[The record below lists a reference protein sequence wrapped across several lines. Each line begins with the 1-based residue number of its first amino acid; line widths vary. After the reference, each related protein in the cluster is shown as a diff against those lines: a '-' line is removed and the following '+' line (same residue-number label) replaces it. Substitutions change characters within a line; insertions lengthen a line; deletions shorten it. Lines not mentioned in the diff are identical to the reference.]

1 MPGGGDTAAEGVS
14 LPAPSSP
21 ELDPTSPNAEL
32 ARVVRDHAGRLAAA
46 LVRVTG
52 DFATAED
59 LVQDAVM
66 TALRRW
72 PHEGI
77 PARPDAWL
85 FTVAR
90 NRGLDLLRRQANYRA
105 KLAQLQW
112 PVQPEPD
119 ERLRLIFTCCHPA
132 LPRSAQI
139 ALTLR
144 VVCGFTT
151 AQIAHA
157 FLVPETTVAQ
167 RITRTK
173 RKITDAGIPYRVP
186 DPDELGSRLA
196 EVLAV
201 IYLLLNEGYLST
213 TDRVESRDLV
223 EEAEWLAALLDQLM
237 PTEPEVAGLLA
248 LIRLHRARADARFD
262 PSGAIVL
269 LEDQDRSRW
278 NREAI
283 ADADRLLERAARQHR
298 PGPYQLQA
306 ATRRLRAGPTPTGNR
321 SCCSTTC
328 CCIWRRRPSPASTA
342 PSPCTTP
349 PVRAPPSPSSTRWP
363 ASSTPTTS
371 TTPRVPSS
379 CAPWAAPAK
388 RVLPIGVPSGSHPT
402 PPSNPCCAN
411 ASAGRSGRLA
421 SQFAPLCRLV
431 LGQALDTR
439 EARVPFRGNIRHPAH
454 RQIEPIRTHGEFHLL
469 AMTAALD
476 QSGPLEHGQV
486 LRDALAANGQ
496 PGRQARGGRFSVSLI
511 DGRSFPSPLPEVR
524 SGSATAKRPEEVPQ
538 LSGQ

>member
-1 MPGGGDTAAEGVS
+1 MPGGGDTPAARVN
-14 LPAPSSP
+14 LPGPPSR
-21 ELDPTSPNAEL
+21 ELDPASPHAEL

-72 PHEGI
+72 PDEGI

-90 NRGLDLLRRQANYRA
+90 NRGLDVLRRQANYRT

-132 LPRSAQI
+132 LPRPAQI

-151 AQIAHA
+151 AQIARA

-167 RITRTK
+167 RITRAK

-186 DPDELGSRLA
+186 DPDELASRLS

-213 TDRVESRDLV
+213 ADRIESRDLV
-223 EEAEWLAALLDQLM
+223 EEAGWLAALLHQLM

-248 LIRLHRARADARFD
+248 LITLHRARADARFD
-262 PSGAIVL
+262 PSGAMIL

-283 ADADRLLERAARQHR
+283 ADADRLLKIAAQQHR

-306 ATRRLRAGPTPTGNR
+306 AIVACHAEAENWADTDWEQILLLYDMLLHL
-321 SCCSTTC
+321 
-328 CCIWRRRPSPASTA
+328 A
-342 PSPCTTP
+342 PSPITRLH
-349 PVRAPPSPSSTRWP
+349 RAIALRHTAGPRAALAELDTLARELDTYHLYHATR
-363 ASSTPTTS
+363 AELLRALGRTHEARTADRRALELT
-371 TTPRVPSS
+371 
-379 CAPWAAPAK
+379 
-388 RVLPIGVPSGSHPT
+388 
-402 PPSNPCCAN
+402 SNPAEQTLL
-411 ASAGRSGRLA
+411 RRRLSWA
-421 SQFAPLCRLV
+421 
-431 LGQALDTR
+431 
-439 EARVPFRGNIRHPAH
+439 
-454 RQIEPIRTHGEFHLL
+454 
-469 AMTAALD
+469 
-476 QSGPLEHGQV
+476 
-486 LRDALAANGQ
+486 
-496 PGRQARGGRFSVSLI
+496 
-511 DGRSFPSPLPEVR
+511 
-524 SGSATAKRPEEVPQ
+524 
-538 LSGQ
+538 